1 MMEQGNIQVEEK
13 VIQIMK
19 EPGKYAVVYLN
30 DEQTP
35 IEFVISSLIKH
46 FQYTSELAIKMTNT
60 IHEDGK
66 GVVALYNFEIAE
78 QYYLKGLSI
87 NPNHFGINEYLGELY
102 VNTNRLDKA
111 RERLKVLENC
121 KCKEFLE
128 LDKAIKS
135 GNSKY

>member
-1 MMEQGNIQVEEK
+1 MEQSDIQVEEK
-13 VIQIMK
+13 VKTTIQ
-19 EPGKYAVVYLN
+19 EPRQYAVVYLN

-78 QYYLKGLSI
+78 QKATEVKVDAVQHGH
-87 NPNHFGINEYLGELY
+87 P
-102 VNTNRLDKA
+102 LDI
-111 RERLKVLENC
+111 KVE
-121 KCKEFLE
+121 
-128 LDKAIKS
+128 AA
-135 GNSKY
+135 

>member
-1 MMEQGNIQVEEK
+1 MMEQSDIQVEEK
-13 VIQIMK
+13 VKTTIQ

-78 QYYLKGLSI
+78 QKATEVKVDAVQNGHPLDIKV
-87 NPNHFGINEYLGELY
+87 EL
-102 VNTNRLDKA
+102 A
-111 RERLKVLENC
+111 
-121 KCKEFLE
+121 
-128 LDKAIKS
+128 
-135 GNSKY
+135 